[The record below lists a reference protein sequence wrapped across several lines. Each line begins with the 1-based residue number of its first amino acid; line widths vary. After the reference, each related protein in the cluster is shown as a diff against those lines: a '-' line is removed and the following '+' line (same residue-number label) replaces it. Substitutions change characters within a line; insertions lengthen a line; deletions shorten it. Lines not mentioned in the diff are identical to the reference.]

1 MVKIIIMSM
10 IFNIRTN
17 SLYTYSTYMY
27 RPRLLEYFTYKFLY
41 NSRNL
46 STSTCILALAY
57 SILYSI

>member
-1 MVKIIIMSM
+1 MVKIIMSM
-10 IFNIRTN
+10 ICNIRTN

-46 STSTCILALAY
+46 STCILALAY